1 MEIVILLYK
10 GFTTLDAIG
19 PYEVL
24 CRLPNATVKF
34 AAKEKGIIESEYAT
48 TKMIATHSL
57 AEIEKADILLIPGS
71 TMTFTSVAG
80 DEQVLGHIRR
90 LHSTTQLTLSVCSG
104 SVILAAAG
112 LLNGLS
118 ATSHWAVL
126 DILKKY
132 GAKPVSERYIRQGK
146 IITAAGVSA
155 GIDMA
160 LYITSVLE
168 DEDYAKMIQLVL
180 EYYPEPPVDLAEL
193 SAVPKVIEE
202 SAINYLRKEILKM
215 GGKLKPLA
223 EVA

>member
-24 CRLPNATVKF
+24 CRLPNASVKF
-34 AAKEKGIIESEYAT
+34 AAKEKGVIESEYAT

-57 AEIEKADILLIPGS
+57 DEIEKADILLVPGS
-71 TMTFTSVAG
+71 TMSFASVAG
-80 DEQVLGHIRR
+80 DEEVLDHIRR
-90 LHSTTQLTLSVCSG
+90 IHTTTQLTLSVCSG

-112 LLNGLS
+112 LLKGLS

-126 DILKKY
+126 DILTKY
-132 GAKPVSERYIRQGK
+132 GAKPVSERYVRQGK

-160 LYITSVLE
+160 LYISSILE

-180 EYYPEPPVDLAEL
+180 EYYPEPPVDLEEL
-193 SAVPKVIEE
+193 SAIPKGLEE
-202 SAINYLRKEILKM
+202 NAISYLRNEIV
-215 GGKLKPLA
+215 KLKA
-223 EVA
+223 IA

>member
-19 PYEVL
+19 AYEVL
-24 CRLPNATVKF
+24 CRLPDASVKF
-34 AAKEKGIIESEYAT
+34 VAKDKGIIESEYAT
-48 TKMIATHSL
+48 TKMVATHSL
-57 AEIEKADILLIPGS
+57 DEIKNADILLIPGS
-71 TMTFTSVAG
+71 TMTFASVAG
-80 DEQVLGHIRR
+80 DDQILRHIRR

-112 LLNGLS
+112 LLKGLS
-118 ATSHWAVL
+118 ATSHWAAM
-126 DILKKY
+126 DILTKY
-132 GAKPVSERYIRQGK
+132 GVKPVSERYVRQGK

-180 EYYPEPPVDLAEL
+180 EYYPEPPVDLEEL
-193 SAVPKVIEE
+193 SAVPKEIEE
-202 SAINYLRKEILKM
+202 NAISYLRNEIIKM
-215 GGKLKPLA
+215 GGRLKA
-223 EVA
+223 VDEVA

>member
-19 PYEVL
+19 AYEVL
-24 CRLPNATVKF
+24 CRLPNASVKF
-34 AAKEKGIIESEYAT
+34 AAKEKGVIESEYTT

-57 AEIEKADILLIPGS
+57 DEIGEADILLIPGS
-71 TMTFTSVAG
+71 TMTFTSVAS
-80 DEQVLGHIRR
+80 DEEVLGHIRR
-90 LHSTTQLTLSVCSG
+90 IHTTTQLTVSVCSG

-118 ATSHWAVL
+118 ATSHWAIL

-132 GAKPVSERYIRQGK
+132 GAKPVSERYVRQGK

-155 GIDMA
+155 GLDMA

-180 EYYPEPPVDLAEL
+180 EYYPEPPVDLEDL
-193 SAVPKVIEE
+193 SAVPKEIEE
-202 SAINYLRKEILKM
+202 SAISYLRNEIINM
-215 GGKLKPLA
+215 GGKLQAVA